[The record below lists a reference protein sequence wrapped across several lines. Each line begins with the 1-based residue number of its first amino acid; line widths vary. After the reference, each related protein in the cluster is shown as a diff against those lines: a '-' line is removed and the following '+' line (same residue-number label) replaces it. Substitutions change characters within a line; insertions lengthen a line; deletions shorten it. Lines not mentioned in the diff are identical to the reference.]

1 MVEEKRM
8 YDALLKLWRY
18 EVANET
24 FEEIYSSFWARVR
37 DFLSHIESMSSSSND
52 ELLKDLYLEK
62 LNRVRYLIN
71 DIVRIRIDKILY
83 IAKTTEAVPPGLSVE
98 EQDLFEA
105 TKQSID
111 LHKRSIYSVTT
122 TSTSGSPFSDKKLCV
137 RILDPEPEQMIGSD
151 LQAYGPFDKEDVAF
165 LPSENAKL
173 LIRLGKAEEIKV
185 TFFTS

>member
-1 MVEEKRM
+1 MIEKRI

-18 EVANET
+18 EVANED
-24 FEEIYSSFWARVR
+24 FGEIDSSFWARVR
-37 DFLSHIESMSSSSND
+37 DYLSHIEGMSSSSDD
-52 ELLKDLYLEK
+52 ELQKDLYLER
-62 LNRVRYLIN
+62 LTRVRFMIN
-71 DIVRIRIDKILY
+71 DIVRIRIDKIY
-83 IAKTTEAVPPGLSVE
+83 YSAKTAEEVPRGLSVE

-122 TSTSGSPFSDKKLCV
+122 TSTSSSPFSDKKLCI

-185 TFFTS
+185 NY